1 MNSKRFASIIKP
13 PKSWPLIKR
22 FWPFVRPHRRTIV
35 VLIGVTLLTLPT
47 GVISPLLVKYMID
60 NVVKTRDTHRLIYIA
75 LALAGLALISQILNY
90 FQLVLVRR
98 FHLLVVH
105 RIGRGLFAN
114 LVRLPMRFYA
124 HHDTGYVMSRMRD
137 DLETVSSSLVETFL
151 RIITGLIRTIVFIGL
166 LIYLDPVLA
175 VASMVIAILIA
186 GVSMLF
192 SGALRERSRI
202 AQETT
207 ARAAGTLHEAIIG
220 MSLIKATVR
229 EKFEELRYV
238 RALSAVV
245 RASFRRH
252 YMSILAGRVL
262 DFCAENSIY
271 AIIVIGAYRIIKGT
285 TTFGNLFAFAMYL
298 THLYG
303 AATSLMQANPDWQNS
318 MNSLSRIFEM
328 MDLEPEAA
336 GKGVYKPELG
346 QCAIAFDHV
355 TFGYD
360 PEIPVLHDITVN
372 IPAGAQV
379 ALVGPSGAGKTTFA
393 QLIPRFYEPV
403 RGRILLNGSDIRD
416 MNLYELRRLIG
427 IVSQDVFLFNRS
439 VADNIAYGN
448 HVSDRSLIERAAATA
463 NAEEFILD
471 LPDKYNTEI
480 GERGVRLSAGQKQR
494 LAIAREML
502 RNPPIMILDETT
514 SSLDSVSESLIQDAL
529 QRLKR
534 NRTWIVIAHRLST
547 VIESDWILV
556 FDKGRIVEQGSHSDL
571 LAMGGFYSVL
581 FETQFKRGF
590 VLSG

>member
-1 MNSKRFASIIKP
+1 MKSKGTASTNKP
-13 PKSWPLIKR
+13 VKSWPLVKR
-22 FWPFVRPHRRTIV
+22 FWPFMRPHKRTMV
-35 VLIGVTLLTLPT
+35 VLVIVTLLTLPT

-60 NVVKTRDTHRLIYIA
+60 SAVRTRDTHELIKITLALVA
-75 LALAGLALISQILNY
+75 LALIAQILNY
-90 FQLVLVRR
+90 FQMVLVRK
-98 FHLLVVH
+98 FHLLIVH
-105 RIGRGLFAN
+105 RIGRTLFAKIM
-114 LVRLPMRFYA
+114 RLPMKFYA
-124 HHDTGYVMSRMRD
+124 HQDTGYIMSRMRD
-137 DLETVSSSLVETFL
+137 DLENVSSSLVDTFL
-151 RIITGLIRTIVFIGL
+151 RIVTGVIRTIVFVGL
-166 LIYLDPVLA
+166 LVYLDPILA
-175 VASMVIAILIA
+175 AVTLALAILIS
-186 GVSMLF
+186 GISILF
-192 SGALRERSRI
+192 SSALRERSKI
-202 AQETT
+202 AQEST
-207 ARAAGTLHEAIIG
+207 ARAAATLHEAIIG

-238 RALSAVV
+238 KALSDVT

-252 YMSILAGRVL
+252 YMSILTGRVL
-262 DFCAENSIY
+262 DFCAENSVY
-271 AIIVIGAYRIIKGT
+271 AIIVIGAYRIIRGT

-303 AATSLMQANPDWQNS
+303 AASSLMQSNPDWQNS

-328 MDLEPEAA
+328 MDLEPERGGQGTTGVKS
-336 GKGVYKPELG
+336 GK
-346 QCAIAFDHV
+346 CAITFDHV

-360 PEIPVLHDITVN
+360 SDIPVLRDISVE

-393 QLIPRFYEPV
+393 HLIPRFYEPTD
-403 RGRILLNGSDIRD
+403 GRILLNGGDLRDI
-416 MNLYELRRLIG
+416 NLYDLRRLIG

-448 HVSDRSLIERAAATA
+448 HVSDRSLVEKAASAA
-463 NAEEFILD
+463 NAEEFILE
-471 LPDKYNTEI
+471 LPDRYNTKI

-502 RNPPIMILDETT
+502 RNPPIMILDEAT

-556 FDKGRIVEQGSHSDL
+556 FDKGHIVEQGTHSDL
-571 LAMGGFYSVL
+571 LAHGGLYSVL

-590 VLSG
+590 VLTG